1 MKQRLPSFLSGVA
14 TTLIILTLSVTA
26 LAATGV
32 MTIDVTPINVM
43 VNGEVFQPKDA
54 NGKEVPVFAY
64 NGTTYAPLRALAES
78 YGLEVGYDGE
88 KNLATVNQQGTASVS
103 TPQPAQSATGLLELD
118 AKTDYSYSTVIN
130 GQNVEGILY
139 EGKEYYG
146 VLILFDTYLD
156 ENTDYLDYNA
166 ETQEFT
172 FGTYVRTGVIERRNT
187 PLYTLSTDAPHFV
200 IHRSRTYIERVFF
213 EDTILPIFG

>member
-1 MKQRLPSFLSGVA
+1 MKQRLPSFLSGVV
-14 TTLIILTLSVTA
+14 TTLVVLALSVSA
-26 LAATGV
+26 LAASGL

-64 NGTTYAPLRALAES
+64 NGTTYAPLRALATA
-78 YGLEVGYDGE
+78 YGLEVGYDPE
-88 KNLATVNQQGTASVS
+88 KNLATVSQQGTAPVS

-139 EGKEYYG
+139 EGKEYYK
-146 VLILFDTYLD
+146 LTALTDIYSDTAVVIFSF
-156 ENTDYLDYNA
+156 NI
-166 ETQEFT
+166 ETQE
-172 FGTYVRTGVIERRNT
+172 VSCHRNEGFPNNSQ
-187 PLYTLSTDAPHFV
+187 PLYTLSVNTPHFASYMGATYLE
-200 IHRSRTYIERVFF
+200 RSFF
-213 EDTILPIFG
+213 ENTILPLFV